1 MEPARRL
8 PAALAA
14 LVARAS
20 YGRLLALVSARTRD
34 IAAAEDALVEAFAA
48 ALAQWP
54 EGGVPANPEG
64 WLLTAARRAAGHQ
77 RARALTARRAADV
90 LALLAEER
98 EDGPA
103 AGQGRP
109 FADERLALLFVC
121 AHPAIDP
128 DAQAPLMLQTVLGLD
143 AARIAAAFLV
153 SGATMGQRLV
163 RAKRKIRDAG
173 IAFAV
178 PDPAEAPQRLAAVLA
193 AIYAAYGTAW
203 DDTLGADA
211 KLAGLRAEA
220 LFLVRLTA
228 ELLPGEPEALG
239 LLALILH
246 CEARQG
252 ARRSADGGFVPLHAQ
267 DPALWSRDLV
277 VEGETALRRAAALAA
292 PGRFQTEAAIQSL
305 HAHQRMTGARLT
317 APLARLYDVLAAFAP
332 TTGVMVARAV
342 AHAENGAAAAAL
354 AQLEAMGGVGAY
366 QPWWAALA
374 RVHWLRG
381 EGEAAAAAAATAAG
395 LTTDPA
401 IRAFLLSGGYRFAA
415 GSGAAG
421 GQT

>member
-1 MEPARRL
+1 MEPARHM
-8 PAALAA
+8 PAAMAEQ
-14 LVARAS
+14 VARAS

-34 IAAAEDALVEAFAA
+34 IAAAEDTLAEAFAA
-48 ALAQWP
+48 ALAQWSVQ
-54 EGGVPANPEG
+54 GVPANPEG
-64 WLLTAARRAAGHQ
+64 WLLTTARRAAGHQ
-77 RARALTARRAADV
+77 RARVQTATRAADV

-98 EDGPA
+98 ADRPE
-103 AGQGRP
+103 RP
-109 FADERLALLFVC
+109 FGDERLALLFVC
-121 AHPAIDP
+121 AHPAIEP

-143 AARIAAAFLV
+143 AARIAAAFLL

-178 PDPAEAPQRLAAVLA
+178 PDMAEAPQRLGAVLA

-211 KLAGLRAEA
+211 RLAGLRGEA
-220 LFLVRLTA
+220 LFLARLTA
-228 ELLPGEPEALG
+228 ELLPEQPEALG

-246 CEARQG
+246 CEARQS
-252 ARRSADGGFVPLHAQ
+252 ARRGPDGAFVPLHLQ
-267 DPALWSRDLV
+267 DPALWTRDLV
-277 VEGETALRRAAALAA
+277 VEAEAALRRAAALGK

-305 HAHQRMTGARLT
+305 HAHQRMTGERFT
-317 APLARLYDVLAAFAP
+317 TPLARLYDLLAAFAP

-342 AHAENGAAAAAL
+342 AHAEDGAPDAAL
-354 AQLEAMGGVGAY
+354 AQLEAMPGARTY

-374 RVHWLRG
+374 RVHWLCG
-381 EGEAAAAAAATAAG
+381 DATAAAAAAANAAG

-401 IRAFLLSGGYRFAA
+401 IRAFLLAGGYRFAA
-415 GSGAAG
+415 GAG
-421 GQT
+421 GTGEGP